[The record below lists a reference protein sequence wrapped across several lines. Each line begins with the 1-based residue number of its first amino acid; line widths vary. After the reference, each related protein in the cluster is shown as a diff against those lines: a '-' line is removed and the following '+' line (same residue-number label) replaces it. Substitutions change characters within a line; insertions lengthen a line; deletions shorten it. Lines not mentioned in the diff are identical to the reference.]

1 LTAHPSHDAGA
12 HVAGRVP
19 KGPPPRRG
27 VVDALKYV
35 WGFATNPIGFVGDR
49 FARYGDVYYV
59 PPPASDLLGR
69 LRPGAGN
76 GPELPNDEKG
86 LFVFRHPDHVREVLV
101 TRASSFGKDHSAFR
115 SLSQVLGD
123 GLLTT
128 DGGQWQRQRRMVAP
142 AFAPARLAGYAH
154 VMTEE
159 SLRTV
164 RSWRDHQ
171 VIDLGAE
178 MTALTLRVVS
188 RALFGHDSTGDTAAV
203 AHAMA
208 TFQDWLTRPDVFP
221 RAISPQRRAIARS
234 IDTLDRIIYGLIDKR
249 RAQNGQGREAR
260 EGAVPDL
267 LGLLVTAVDEEGD
280 GGTMS
285 EREVRDQLVTLFLAG
300 HETTSHALTWTIYLL
315 SQHPDAMDKL
325 QGELSRVLGGRAAE
339 YDDLPSLPWTGQ
351 VFDEAMRLY
360 PPVYSLARR
369 AIEDTEIGG
378 YPVRKGSEV
387 MLWTYFTHRDARFF
401 PEPEAFRPERFAP
414 GEEAKLPRL
423 AYLPFGG
430 GPRACI
436 GKALATMEGR
446 LLLANLVQRF
456 SFELVKGQRVT
467 PRPKITLVPQRRV
480 KMRLHARPDR

>member
-1 LTAHPSHDAGA
+1 LAAHPTHDAA
-12 HVAGRVP
+12 RVP

-49 FARYGDVYYV
+49 FARYGDVYFV
-59 PPPASDLLGR
+59 PPPAKDLLGR
-69 LRPGAGN
+69 FRPGAGN
-76 GPELPNDEKG
+76 VPEEEVADRG
-86 LFVFRHPDHVREVLV
+86 LFVFKHPDHVREVLV
-101 TRASSFGKDHSAFR
+101 TRASSFGKDHTAFR
-115 SLSQVLGD
+115 SLSQVLGE

-128 DGGQWQRQRRMVAP
+128 DGDQWKRQRRMVAP
-142 AFAPARLAGYAH
+142 AFAPARLAGYAR

-164 RSWRDHQ
+164 RDWRDGQ

-188 RALFGHDSTGDTAAV
+188 RALFGHDSTGDTASV
-203 AHAMA
+203 AHAMS

-221 RAISPQRRAIARS
+221 KAFSPQRRAIARS
-234 IDTLDRIIYGLIDKR
+234 IETLDRIIYGLIEKR
-249 RAQNGQGREAR
+249 RAKAAASGRAVDGK
-260 EGAVPDL
+260 GAVPDL

-315 SQHPDAMDKL
+315 SQHPQAMLEL
-325 QGELSRVLGGRAAE
+325 QRELADVLGGRAAE
-339 YDDLPSLPWTGQ
+339 YDDLPKLPWTGQ
-351 VFDEAMRLY
+351 VFDEAMRLF

-369 AIEDTEIGG
+369 AVEDTEIGG
-378 YPVRKGSEV
+378 FAIPKGSEV
-387 MLWTYFTHRDARFF
+387 MIWTYFTQRDPRFY
-401 PEPEAFRPERFAP
+401 PEPDVFRPERFAP
-414 GEEAKLPRL
+414 GEEAKLPRM

-436 GKALATMEGR
+436 GKAFATMEGR

-456 SFELVKGQRVT
+456 SFELVKGQRVI
-467 PRPKITLVPQRRV
+467 PRPKITLVPKHRM
-480 KMRLHARPDR
+480 KMRVSAR

>member
-1 LTAHPSHDAGA
+1 MAAAHPSRDAGTSTRSA
-12 HVAGRVP
+12 P

-35 WGFATNPIGFVGDR
+35 WGFATDPIGFVGDR
-49 FARYGDVYYV
+49 FARYGDVYFV
-59 PPPASDLLGR
+59 PPPATDLLGR
-69 LRPGAGN
+69 FRPGAGN
-76 GPELPNDEKG
+76 GPADPGDEKG
-86 LFVFRHPDHVREVLV
+86 LFVFKHPDHLREVLV
-101 TRASSFGKDHSAFR
+101 TRASSFGKDHTAFR
-115 SLSQVLGD
+115 SLSQVLGE

-128 DGGQWQRQRRMVAP
+128 DGDQWKRQRRMVAP
-142 AFAPARLAGYAH
+142 AFAPARLAGYAR

-164 RSWRDHQ
+164 RDWRDDQ

-178 MTALTLRVVS
+178 MTSLTLRVVS
-188 RALFGHDSTGDTAAV
+188 RALFGHDSTGDTASV
-203 AHAMA
+203 AHAMS

-234 IDTLDRIIYGLIDKR
+234 IETLDRIIYGLIEKR
-249 RAQNGQGREAR
+249 RAHAAGKTGNDAL
-260 EGAVPDL
+260 PDL

-315 SQHPDAMDKL
+315 SQHPEATAKL
-325 QGELSRVLGGRAAE
+325 HDELGTVLGGRAAE
-339 YDDLPSLPWTGQ
+339 YDDLPKLPWTGQ

-369 AIEDTEIGG
+369 ATEDTEIGG
-378 YPVRKGSEV
+378 YAVRAGSEV
-387 MLWTYFTHRDARFF
+387 MLWTYFTQRDARFF

-414 GEEAKLPRL
+414 GEEAKLPRM

-436 GKALATMEGR
+436 GKAFATMEGR

-456 SFELVKGQRVT
+456 SFELVKGQRVA
-467 PRPKITLVPQRRV
+467 PRPKITLVPKRAV
-480 KMRLHARPDR
+480 KMRLHAR

>member
-1 LTAHPSHDAGA
+1 MAAHRAPDARRGDA
-12 HVAGRVP
+12 DSKVP
-19 KGPPPRRG
+19 KGPRPRRG
-27 VVDALKYV
+27 VVDTLRYV
-35 WGFATNPIGFVGDR
+35 WGFATDPLGFVGGR
-49 FARYGDVYYV
+49 FARYGDVYFV
-59 PPPASDLLGR
+59 PPPPKAPSSDR
-69 LRPGAGN
+69 
-76 GPELPNDEKG
+76 G
-86 LFVFRHPDHVREVLV
+86 LYVCRHPDHVREVLV
-101 TRASSFGKDHSAFR
+101 TRASSFGKDHTAFR
-115 SLSQVLGD
+115 SLSQVLGE

-128 DGGQWQRQRRMVAP
+128 DGDQWQRQRRMVAP
-142 AFAPARLAGYAH
+142 AFAPARLAGYAR

-159 SLRTV
+159 SLRSV
-164 RSWRDHQ
+164 RDWRDDQ

-188 RALFGHDSTGDTAAV
+188 RALFGHDSTKDTAAV

-221 RAISPQRRAIARS
+221 KAISPQRRAITRS
-234 IDTLDRIIYGLIDKR
+234 IATLDRIIYGLVGQR
-249 RAQNGQGREAR
+249 RAQLATKASRSKTGDDGP
-260 EGAVPDL
+260 PDL

-315 SQHPDAMDKL
+315 SQHPDALRKL
-325 QGELSRVLGGRAAE
+325 HDELARVLGGRAAE
-339 YDDLPSLPWTGQ
+339 YDDLPKLAWTGQ

-369 AIEDTEIGG
+369 AIEDTQIGG
-378 YPVRKGSEV
+378 FAVPAGSEV
-387 MLWTYFTHRDARFF
+387 MIWTYFTQRDARFF
-401 PEPEAFRPERFAP
+401 PEPEAFRPERFAA
-414 GEEAKLPRL
+414 GEEANAIPRMS
-423 AYLPFGG
+423 YLPFGG

-436 GKALATMEGR
+436 GKAFATMEGR

-456 SFELVKGQRVT
+456 SFELVKGQRVA

-480 KMRLHARPDR
+480 KMRLHAR